1 MKSIILISHEYF
13 PVRSGGVI
21 LLNEIINYLLK
32 KEYKVKLITCNYSKV
47 EKIKKKKN
55 FEIVRINCLSNND
68 RGSNLT
74 SLIIFFV
81 KGLLSFIK
89 LKKRGYNK
97 VLSLFI
103 VPSGLI
109 GFLASI
115 LYGYKNYIFVGG
127 ADLHTIKSKFSFILF
142 FLKPLTKLILKK
154 ANKVFVAEG
163 LEYEYERIYGY
174 KNYVIVKN
182 GASTKLKYK
191 KKKINKTYLDLLIV
205 GRLVKRKG
213 FYIILQAMTL
223 LEKKYLDK
231 IKLTIIG
238 NGPEFENIKT
248 YINNNDLQKNVKIIK
263 GIDHKHLKKHYINS
277 DIYLFP
283 SFPEGNSLA
292 LIEAM
297 SYNLPIV
304 ISKEKGNVELFD
316 DNGWLIDIRNKKK
329 VSERMKEILLEVICC
344 SSDKLKEFGERSKKI
359 SMKYD
364 WSEILPIYEK
374 EISK

>member
-32 KEYKVKLITCNYSKV
+32 KEYKVKLITCNYPKV
-47 EKIKKKKN
+47 KKIEKKKN
-55 FEIVRINCLSNND
+55 FEIVRINCLSDND

-89 LKKRGYNK
+89 LNKKGYNK
-97 VLSLFI
+97 VFSLFI

-127 ADLHTIKSKFSFILF
+127 ADLHTIKSKFSIILF

-174 KNYVIVKN
+174 KNYAIVRN

-191 KKKINKTYLDLLIV
+191 KKKNK
-205 GRLVKRKG
+205 
-213 FYIILQAMTL
+213 
-223 LEKKYLDK
+223 
-231 IKLTIIG
+231 
-238 NGPEFENIKT
+238 
-248 YINNNDLQKNVKIIK
+248 
-263 GIDHKHLKKHYINS
+263 
-277 DIYLFP
+277 
-283 SFPEGNSLA
+283 
-292 LIEAM
+292 
-297 SYNLPIV
+297 
-304 ISKEKGNVELFD
+304 
-316 DNGWLIDIRNKKK
+316 
-329 VSERMKEILLEVICC
+329 
-344 SSDKLKEFGERSKKI
+344 
-359 SMKYD
+359 
-364 WSEILPIYEK
+364 
-374 EISK
+374 